1 MDQPTVRSTL
11 DTKTVWGMQVA
22 HCDLMIRKTVT
33 GYVEEFGDDA
43 GRTTYLDAPVSFD
56 FETKGVVFCAPYPED
71 TADSADAA
79 AGAYHAAEHT
89 IIEGSNMIT
98 GGASKDL
105 GGISL
110 GETGAIFVY
119 DSAIGGN
126 GASRALYDRM
136 AAAIE
141 RSAQILR
148 LCHAVVCRG
157 APGAPIRT
165 GAATTTSF

>member
-1 MDQPTVRSTL
+1 
-11 DTKTVWGMQVA
+11 
-22 HCDLMIRKTVT
+22 
-33 GYVEEFGDDA
+33 
-43 GRTTYLDAPVSFD
+43 
-56 FETKGVVFCAPYPED
+56 
-71 TADSADAA
+71 
-79 AGAYHAAEHT
+79 
-89 IIEGSNMIT
+89 MIT
-98 GGASKDL
+98 GGVAKDL

-148 LCHAVVCRG
+148 LCPCNSMSGCPRCTHSYRCG
-157 APGAPIRT
+157 NNNEFLDK
-165 GAATTTSF
+165 AAALEVLTRIMDGQACELDIPREGYRALV